1 MTSLQN
7 QILFIALMATGGAVI
22 KPVVELCKQK
32 EKISKI
38 S

>member
-22 KPVVELCKQK
+22 KPVVELYEKQ
-32 EKISKI
+32 EKTSKK